1 MSYTAQYSCHRQS
14 HGSCELLYDPAYS
27 IEVEEE
33 IAVED
38 QNIDEGMDESVNYH
52 EFWLSNERIMKVLTR
67 DERWSM
73 FNDKEEYKHLIQA
86 LMNRFE

>member
-1 MSYTAQYSCHRQS
+1 M
-14 HGSCELLYDPAYS
+14 YDPAYS

-33 IAVED
+33 IAVKD
-38 QNIDEGMDESVNYH
+38 QNIDEGMDKSVNYN

-73 FNDKEEYKHLIQA
+73 FNDKEEYKRLIQA